1 MGKLL
6 DYLLTALLGH
16 DITYVHS
23 NVGNGNSV
31 LTGKNWIF
39 CLEGRVYFVIDEDD
53 LKVIRRLYKSREVY
67 LDEESK
73 KRYNKIF
80 DACV

>member
-1 MGKLL
+1 MKKLL

-16 DITYVHS
+16 NVTFVRS
-23 NVGNGNSV
+23 NFAGNSV

-39 CLEGRVYFVIDEDD
+39 CLEGCVYFILDEDD
-53 LKVIRRLYKSREVY
+53 LKVIRRLYESRKAY
-67 LDEESK
+67 LDEEDK

-80 DACV
+80 DACI

>member
-1 MGKLL
+1 MEKLL

-16 DITYVHS
+16 DVTYVHS

-53 LKVIRRLYKSREVY
+53 LKVIRRLYESRMVY

-80 DACV
+80 DSCI

>member
-1 MGKLL
+1 MKKLL

-23 NVGNGNSV
+23 NVGNSNSV

-39 CLEGRVYFVIDEDD
+39 CIEGRVYFVIDEDD
-53 LKVIRRLYKSREVY
+53 LKVIRRLYESRKDY

-80 DACV
+80 DACI

>member
-1 MGKLL
+1 MEKLL
-6 DYLLTALLGH
+6 DYLLTDLLGH
-16 DITYVHS
+16 DVTSVHS
-23 NVGNGNSV
+23 NVGNANSV
-31 LTGKNWIF
+31 LSGKSWVF
-39 CLEGRVYFVIDEDD
+39 CLEGRVYFVLDEDD
-53 LKVIRRLYKSREVY
+53 LKVIRGLYESRKVY